1 MDEGSNSKREP
12 TPEDDDP
19 LKPMRTLVDL
29 EADVSAAVIRDCK
42 LDACVGW
49 FSEKIRALRRS
60 AKVEKTADWI
70 KGWPDV
76 TSLAPETAQ
85 QVEELRSEL
94 KHHLARLMPD
104 EFTEDMDVA
113 ADHPDILTRLEKL
126 QDSWNWRYHR
136 YGIRSPPAPSHR
148 IKTLLDG
155 LLRSHEVRLP
165 GTRSGSEG
173 GHLPLTVE
181 EATVTR
187 GYFTEACK
195 RLRTAIEDENSS
207 ALFAC
212 GGSIPVVDRG
222 QAAAGDKTAT
232 TTTTSPVQ
240 LYWSTVRSDSTARKL
255 VLPLDGLAPQS
266 SAAALDDLVAACQP
280 ASFGRNGE
288 EILDPSYRLAGKID
302 PANFAS
308 SFHPADF
315 GILQM
320 VENVLLPGISE
331 KDLGYE
337 DDGSKKV
344 MSKSARHYRKL
355 RAELYKLNVYSGP
368 SGHFATHVDTPRSES
383 QIGSLVVC
391 LPSQF
396 SGGRLTVRHGGQ
408 QSAFNWSESSQSA
421 IQWAAFYSDC
431 EHEIETITEGHRL
444 TLTYNLYITQA
455 PTAKIDASSL
465 VLQPQSFP
473 LYNAVHEI
481 FSNPRFMEQG
491 GVLGMFCSHAYAHT
505 SNDAHVRLPRALK
518 GADLV
523 VYSVLKT
530 LGAEVSVLPVLGEDD
545 RAVWDDWEEAI
556 YNSRM
561 YQGLETYLKGG
572 GELPK
577 IQADE
582 FLGAEYGR
590 KYDLDRRWKLLLLIR
605 RVSAVRSGAQIMHSI
620 DSERRRKGKDAET
633 VADRVDEDEAEAT
646 EAEGV
651 VDWSDGHFYRKRG
664 TLVAPRLWPYGTTNY
679 GEHSSTE
686 ETTMAAWPFLYLPGI
701 TWLNRPKHAEMA
713 FSHVTYGNEAG
724 VGTQY
729 SYAAIF
735 AVIPPLEERKKHLA
749 Q

>member
-1 MDEGSNSKREP
+1 MSEDFDPTQEQNTNNDDE
-12 TPEDDDP
+12 
-19 LKPMRTLVDL
+19 LKPKRTLADL

-42 LDACVGW
+42 VDACVGW
-49 FSEKIRALRRS
+49 FSEKISSLRRS
-60 AKVEKTADWI
+60 AQVKKTEDWV

-76 TSLAPETAQ
+76 ISLAPETAV
-85 QVEELRSEL
+85 QVEELKSEL
-94 KHHLARLMPD
+94 KRNLARLLPD
-104 EFTEDMDVA
+104 EFTQDMDVA
-113 ADHPDILTRLEKL
+113 TDHPDILARLEKL
-126 QDSWNWRYHR
+126 RDPWSNVTQ
-136 YGIRSPPAPSHR
+136 PPALDRR
-148 IKTLLDG
+148 IKALLDG

-165 GTRSGSEG
+165 KARSEAENEHPG
-173 GHLPLTVE
+173 LTEE

-187 GYFTEACK
+187 GYFIEACK

-222 QAAAGDKTAT
+222 QASSGDKAT
-232 TTTTSPVQ
+232 ITTTSPVHV
-240 LYWSTVRSDSTARKL
+240 YWSTARSDSAARKL
-255 VLPLDGLAPQS
+255 VLPLDELVPQS
-266 SAAALDDLVAACQP
+266 RSAALDDLVADCQP

-302 PANFAS
+302 PSHFAS

-331 KDLGYE
+331 KDLVRE
-337 DDGSKKV
+337 DDGSKKR
-344 MSKSARHYRKL
+344 KDRAARHSRKL
-355 RAELYKLNVYSGP
+355 HAELYKLNVYSGP

-391 LPSQF
+391 LPSGF

-408 QSAFNWSESSQSA
+408 QSAFDWSEASQFA

-473 LYNAVHEI
+473 LYNAMHEI

-491 GVLGMFCSHAYAHT
+491 GVLGMFCFHAYAHT

-523 VYSVLKT
+523 VYSVLKS
-530 LGAEVSVLPVLGEDD
+530 LGAEVSVLPVLGDDD
-545 RAVWDDWEEAI
+545 RAVWDDWEEAY
-556 YNSRM
+556 YNARM
-561 YQGLETYLKGG
+561 YQGLETYFKEG

-577 IQADE
+577 IQTNE

-605 RVSAVRSGAQIMHSI
+605 RVSAVRSGAQILHSI
-620 DSERRRKGKDAET
+620 DSERRRKGKDEET
-633 VADRVDEDEAEAT
+633 AADRMAKDEAEAK

-651 VDWSDGHFYRKRG
+651 VDWSDGHFYRNRG
-664 TLVAPRLWPYGTTNY
+664 TLVAPRLWPYGTTDY
-679 GEHSSTE
+679 GEHSSKE
-686 ETTMAAWPFLYLPGI
+686 QTTMAAWPFLYLPGI

-713 FSHVTYGNEAG
+713 FSHITYGNEAG

>member
-1 MDEGSNSKREP
+1 MDEGSNPKWEP
-12 TPEDDDP
+12 IPDDDDP
-19 LKPMRTLVDL
+19 LKPKRTLADL

-42 LDACVGW
+42 IDACVGW

-60 AKVEKTADWI
+60 AKIEKTADWI

-104 EFTEDMDVA
+104 EFTEDMDIL
-113 ADHPDILTRLEKL
+113 ADHPDILERLERNHRL
-126 QDSWNWRYHR
+126 RYA
-136 YGIRSPPAPSHR
+136 RSPPALDHH
-148 IKTLLDG
+148 IKALLDG

-165 GTRSGSEG
+165 GTQPESQDDHAPPTTAE
-173 GHLPLTVE
+173 E
-181 EATVTR
+181 EATTGR
-187 GYFTEACK
+187 RYFTEACT
-195 RLRTAIEDENSS
+195 RLRIAIEDENSS

-212 GGSIPVVDRG
+212 GGSIPVVDRD
-222 QAAAGDKTAT
+222 QAGSGDKAAT

-240 LYWSTVRSDSTARKL
+240 VYWSTARSDSTARKL
-255 VLPLDGLAPQS
+255 VLPLDELVPQS

-331 KDLGYE
+331 KDLGCE
-337 DDGSKKV
+337 EGGSKKV
-344 MSKSARHYRKL
+344 MSRSARHYRKL
-355 RAELYKLNVYSGP
+355 HAELYKLNVYSGP
-368 SGHFATHVDTPRSES
+368 SGHFATHVDTPRSGS

-408 QSAFNWSESSQSA
+408 QSAFDWSEASQSA

-491 GVLGMFCSHAYAHT
+491 GVLGVFCSHAYAHT

-523 VYSVLKT
+523 VYSVLKS
-530 LGAEVSVLPVLGEDD
+530 LGAEVSVLPVLGDDD
-545 RAVWDDWEEAI
+545 RAVWDDWEEA
-556 YNSRM
+556 YCNARM
-561 YQGLETYLKGG
+561 YQGLETYLKEG

-577 IQADE
+577 IQTDE

-605 RVSAVRSGAQIMHSI
+605 RVPAVRSGAQIMHSI
-620 DSERRRKGKDAET
+620 NSERRRKGKDAET
-633 VADRVDEDEAEAT
+633 VADGTDEDEAEAK

-651 VDWSDGHFYRKRG
+651 VDWSDGYFYRKRG
-664 TLVAPRLWPYGTTNY
+664 TLVAPRLWPYGTTDY
-679 GEHSSTE
+679 GEHSSME
-686 ETTMAAWPFLYLPGI
+686 NTTMAAWPFLYLPGI

-713 FSHVTYGNEAG
+713 FSHITYGNEAG

-735 AVIPPLEERKKHLA
+735 AAIPPLEERKKHLA

>member
-1 MDEGSNSKREP
+1 MSEDFDPTREQN
-12 TPEDDDP
+12 TNDDDE
-19 LKPMRTLVDL
+19 LKPKRTLADL

-49 FSEKIRALRRS
+49 FSERIRALRRS
-60 AKVEKTADWI
+60 ANIEKTADWI

-85 QVEELRSEL
+85 QVEELRGEL
-94 KHHLARLMPD
+94 KRHLARLMPD

-113 ADHPDILTRLEKL
+113 TDHPDILKRLERNYR
-126 QDSWNWRYHR
+126 SRYA
-136 YGIRSPPAPSHR
+136 GSPPALDRR
-148 IKTLLDG
+148 IKALLDG

-165 GTRSGSEG
+165 GTHPESQDD
-173 GHLPLTVE
+173 HAPPTTAQE
-181 EATVTR
+181 EATMGR
-187 GYFTEACK
+187 RYFTEACT
-195 RLRTAIEDENSS
+195 RLRTAIENENSS

-212 GGSIPVVDRG
+212 GGSVPVVDRG
-222 QAAAGDKTAT
+222 QSGSADRAAAT
-232 TTTTSPVQ
+232 TTTGPVQ
-240 LYWSTVRSDSTARKL
+240 VYWSTARSDSTARKL

-266 SAAALDDLVAACQP
+266 SAAALGDLVADCQP

-302 PANFAS
+302 PSHFAS

-315 GILQM
+315 EILQM

-331 KDLGYE
+331 KDLGRE
-337 DDGSKKV
+337 DDGSKPV
-344 MSKSARHYRKL
+344 VSKSARHYRKL
-355 RAELYKLNVYSGP
+355 HAELYKLNVYSGP

-408 QSAFNWSESSQSA
+408 QKAFDWSEASQSA

-455 PTAKIDASSL
+455 PTAKIDASNL

-523 VYSVLKT
+523 VYSVLKS
-530 LGAEVSVLPVLGEDD
+530 LGAEVSVLPVLGDDD
-545 RAVWDDWEEAI
+545 RAVCDDWEEAY
-556 YNSRM
+556 YNTSM
-561 YQGLETYLKGG
+561 YQGLQTYFKEG

-577 IQADE
+577 IKTDE

-605 RVSAVRSGAQIMHSI
+605 RVSAVRCGARILHSI
-620 DSERRRKGKDAET
+620 DSKRRRNGKAEET
-633 VADRVDEDEAEAT
+633 VAGRMDEDEAEAK

-664 TLVAPRLWPYGTTNY
+664 TLVAPRLWPYDTTHY
-679 GEHSSTE
+679 GEHSSME
-686 ETTMAAWPFLYLPGI
+686 ETTMAAWPFMYLPGI

-735 AVIPPLEERKKHLA
+735 AAIPPFEERKKHLT

>member
-1 MDEGSNSKREP
+1 MSDDFDPTREQN
-12 TPEDDDP
+12 TSDDDE
-19 LKPMRTLVDL
+19 LKPMRTLADL
-29 EADVSAAVIRDCK
+29 EADVSVAVIRDCK
-42 LDACVGW
+42 LDAC
-49 FSEKIRALRRS
+49 
-60 AKVEKTADWI
+60 I

-76 TSLAPETAQ
+76 TSLAPEIAQ

-104 EFTEDMDVA
+104 EFTEDMDVS
-113 ADHPDILTRLEKL
+113 ADHPDILKRLERNYR
-126 QDSWNWRYHR
+126 SRYA
-136 YGIRSPPAPSHR
+136 GSPPALDRR
-148 IKTLLDG
+148 IKALLDG

-165 GTRSGSEG
+165 GTHPESQDDHAPPTTAE
-173 GHLPLTVE
+173 E
-181 EATVTR
+181 EATTGR
-187 GYFTEACK
+187 RYFTEACT

-207 ALFAC
+207 ALFTC

-222 QAAAGDKTAT
+222 QASSGDKTT
-232 TTTTSPVQ
+232 ISTTSPVQ
-240 LYWSTVRSDSTARKL
+240 VYWSTARSDSTARKL

-266 SAAALDDLVAACQP
+266 SAAALGDLVADCQP

-331 KDLGYE
+331 KDLGRE
-337 DDGSKKV
+337 DDGSKPV

-355 RAELYKLNVYSGP
+355 HAELYKLNVYSGP

-408 QSAFNWSESSQSA
+408 QSAFDWSEASHSA

-455 PTAKIDASSL
+455 PTAKIDASNL

-473 LYNAVHEI
+473 LYNAVHET
-481 FSNPRFMEQG
+481 FSNPRFMEQAFVLTEEIEG
-491 GVLGMFCSHAYAHT
+491 GVLAMFCSHAYAHT

-523 VYSVLKT
+523 VYSVLNS
-530 LGAEVSVLPVLGEDD
+530 LGAEVCVLPVLGDDD
-545 RAVWDDWEEAI
+545 RAVWGDWGEAY
-556 YNSRM
+556 YNTSM
-561 YQGLETYLKGG
+561 YEGLETYFKEG

-577 IQADE
+577 IETDE

-605 RVSAVRSGAQIMHSI
+605 RVSAVRSGARILHSI
-620 DSERRRKGKDAET
+620 DSERRRKGKDEET
-633 VADRVDEDEAEAT
+633 VAGVMEAEAK

-651 VDWSDGHFYRKRG
+651 VDWADGHFYRKRG
-664 TLVAPRLWPYGTTNY
+664 TLVAPRLWPYDTTHY
-679 GEHSSTE
+679 GEHSSKE
-686 ETTMAAWPFLYLPGI
+686 DTTMAAWPFMYLPGI

-713 FSHVTYGNEAG
+713 FSHITYGNEAG

-735 AVIPPLEERKKHLA
+735 AAIPPFEERKKHLA
-749 Q
+749 R

>member
-1 MDEGSNSKREP
+1 MDEDSNSKWEP
-12 TPEDDDP
+12 TPDDDDP
-19 LKPMRTLVDL
+19 LKPMRTLADL

-104 EFTEDMDVA
+104 EFTEDMDIS
-113 ADHPDILTRLEKL
+113 ADHPDILKRLKRVEPL
-126 QDSWNWRYHR
+126 RYAR
-136 YGIRSPPAPSHR
+136 PPPALDHH
-148 IKTLLDG
+148 IKALLDG

-165 GTRSGSEG
+165 GTHPESQDNHAPPTTAE
-173 GHLPLTVE
+173 E
-181 EATVTR
+181 EATMGR
-187 GYFTEACK
+187 RYFTEACT

-222 QAAAGDKTAT
+222 QAGSGDKAAT

-240 LYWSTVRSDSTARKL
+240 VYWSAARSDSTARKL
-255 VLPLDGLAPQS
+255 VLPLDGLVPQS

-331 KDLGYE
+331 KDLGRD

-355 RAELYKLNVYSGP
+355 HAELYKLNVYSGP
-368 SGHFATHVDTPRSES
+368 SGHFATHVDTPRSDS

-391 LPSQF
+391 LPSEF
-396 SGGRLTVRHGGQ
+396 SGGRLTVRHRGQ
-408 QSAFNWSESSQSA
+408 QSAFDWSDASQSA

-523 VYSVLKT
+523 VYSVLKS

-577 IQADE
+577 IQTNE
-582 FLGAEYGR
+582 CLGAEYGR

-605 RVSAVRSGAQIMHSI
+605 RVSAVRSGARIMHSI
-620 DSERRRKGKDAET
+620 DSERRRKGKDAKT
-633 VADRVDEDEAEAT
+633 VADRMVEDEAEAT

-679 GEHSSTE
+679 GEHSSTG

-735 AVIPPLEERKKHLA
+735 AAIPPLEERKKHLA
-749 Q
+749 

>member
-1 MDEGSNSKREP
+1 M
-12 TPEDDDP
+12 
-19 LKPMRTLVDL
+19 
-29 EADVSAAVIRDCK
+29 
-42 LDACVGW
+42 GW

-320 VENVLLPGISE
+320 VENVLLPGIGE

-337 DDGSKKV
+337 DDGSTKV

-355 RAELYKLNVYSGP
+355 HAELYKLNVCSLDVYCLNSQVCTQKSLTRKMMIGVLRPIGPFRHTCRHPPLRESGRLLGGLSALAVLRGSTDGAARGPAECLRLERVQSIRHPVGRVLQRLRARNRDYHRGP
-368 SGHFATHVDTPRSES
+368 SVDADVQSVHHP
-383 QIGSLVVC
+383 G
-391 LPSQF
+391 P
-396 SGGRLTVRHGGQ
+396 HG
-408 QSAFNWSESSQSA
+408 
-421 IQWAAFYSDC
+421 
-431 EHEIETITEGHRL
+431 
-444 TLTYNLYITQA
+444 
-455 PTAKIDASSL
+455 K
-465 VLQPQSFP
+465 
-473 LYNAVHEI
+473 
-481 FSNPRFMEQG
+481 
-491 GVLGMFCSHAYAHT
+491 
-505 SNDAHVRLPRALK
+505 
-518 GADLV
+518 
-523 VYSVLKT
+523 
-530 LGAEVSVLPVLGEDD
+530 
-545 RAVWDDWEEAI
+545 
-556 YNSRM
+556 
-561 YQGLETYLKGG
+561 
-572 GELPK
+572 
-577 IQADE
+577 
-582 FLGAEYGR
+582 
-590 KYDLDRRWKLLLLIR
+590 DRRIQPGP
-605 RVSAVRSGAQIMHSI
+605 SASVFP
-620 DSERRRKGKDAET
+620 
-633 VADRVDEDEAEAT
+633 
-646 EAEGV
+646 V
-651 VDWSDGHFYRKRG
+651 V
-664 TLVAPRLWPYGTTNY
+664 
-679 GEHSSTE
+679 
-686 ETTMAAWPFLYLPGI
+686 
-701 TWLNRPKHAEMA
+701 
-713 FSHVTYGNEAG
+713 
-724 VGTQY
+724 
-729 SYAAIF
+729 
-735 AVIPPLEERKKHLA
+735 
-749 Q
+749 